1 MLDESERQRV
11 VEIVSEH
18 RGDARLIVGTG
29 TSATTSTC
37 TWTRAAAASGA
48 DGALI
53 AAPPYTKPTQAGIVA
68 HFAAIA
74 AAVPELPLIAYNVP
88 SRTGVNLT
96 PATVQELW
104 RVPTVVA
111 LKESSGD
118 LNQISRIAAELPEG
132 RTLLSGDDALVLATI
147 ASGGHGLVSVAGNVV
162 PAAMRELVMSARNSD
177 LASAQEQLAALLPLL
192 NALNLEPNPIPIK
205 AALAL
210 AGMTYSTP
218 RLSLLPATDETRA
231 VLLPALQQTRS
242 ITIHV

>member
-1 MLDESERQRV
+1 MTRRATAPCSGGQFQLLDR
-11 VEIVSEH
+11 
-18 RGDARLIVGTG
+18 
-29 TSATTSTC
+29 
-37 TWTRAAAASGA
+37 RAW
-48 DGALI
+48 
-53 AAPPYTKPTQAGIVA
+53 Q
-68 HFAAIA
+68 
-74 AAVPELPLIAYNVP
+74 E
-88 SRTGVNLT
+88 VNLT

-218 RLSLLPATDETRA
+218 RLPLLPATDETRA